1 LRQRLYKVTSQPKE
15 RMEQTTTSRLTAGL
29 ARIGAAAVFTFHV
42 IRDAVRPP
50 FELNFLREEVADQ
63 GWRSLPLILAAGTAL
78 GFVMTLHTRNELIR
92 FGASAWI
99 PEVQA
104 LSFFVEIGP
113 LVAALLIAGRV
124 GAGMGAS
131 LAEMR
136 ATEQIDAIEALSV
149 DSFKLLVVPRVLACF
164 LTLPLLT
171 TFMDFCGVVSG
182 FLSEHLLSNISLQ
195 LYISRAFS
203 GVAFSNFIPPTLK
216 TAVFGFI
223 IGTVS
228 CFFGYTTNEGAE
240 GVRKAATNSVVV
252 SSLLVIAVD
261 VVLVKIIFI
270 MFPERAL

>member
-1 LRQRLYKVTSQPKE
+1 MSEKRANP
-15 RMEQTTTSRLTAGL
+15 LTKSL
-29 ARIGAAAVFTFHV
+29 ERIGSGALFALRV
-42 IRDAVRPP
+42 IRDAFRAP
-50 FELNFLREEVADQ
+50 FEVFYLLLEVADQ
-63 GWRSLPLILAAGTAL
+63 GWRSLPLIVSSGLAL
-78 GFVMTLHTRNELIR
+78 GLVMTLHTRNVLIK

-99 PEVQA
+99 PSLQSI
-104 LSFFVEIGP
+104 SFFVEIGP
-113 LVAALLIAGRV
+113 LLAALLVAGRV

-149 DSFKLLVVPRVLACF
+149 DSFKLLVVPRVVACV
-164 LTLPLLT
+164 LVLPLLT

-182 FLSEHLLSNISLQ
+182 FLSEHFLSHLSLQ
-195 LYISRAFS
+195 LYLTRAFRE
-203 GVAFSNFIPPTLK
+203 VEWSNFIPPTIK

-252 SSLLVIAVD
+252 SSVLIIIADVI
-261 VVLVKIIFI
+261 LVKIIFFL
-270 MFPERAL
+270 FPENAV

>member
-1 LRQRLYKVTSQPKE
+1 VAQANTN
-15 RMEQTTTSRLTAGL
+15 RLTAVL
-29 ARIGAAAVFTFHV
+29 ARVGSAAVFTFRV
-42 IRDAVRPP
+42 LRDAMQRP
-50 FELNFLREEVADQ
+50 FEWNFLLEELADQ
-63 GWRSLPLILAAGTAL
+63 GWRSLPLILASGAAL
-78 GFVMTLHTRNELIR
+78 GLVMTLHTRNELIK

-99 PEVQA
+99 PEVQC

-149 DSFKLLVVPRVLACF
+149 DSFKLLVVPRVIAC
-164 LTLPLLT
+164 LIALPLLT
-171 TFMDFCGVVSG
+171 TFMDFCGVTSG
-182 FLSEHLLSNISLQ
+182 FFSEHLLSNISLQ

-203 GVAFSNFIPPTLK
+203 GVAWSNFIPPTLK

-228 CFFGYTTNEGAE
+228 CFFGYTTDEGAE
-240 GVRKAATNSVVV
+240 GVRKAATNSVVI
-252 SSLLVIAVD
+252 SSLLIIAAD
-261 VVLVKIIFI
+261 VVLVRIIFI
-270 MFPERAL
+270 MFPENAL